1 MHKTYRLLS
10 LVLPILAILVVIK
23 GAYVRL
29 SDAGLGCPDW
39 PGCYGQILVPKTAA
53 DIANPAHLAARPL
66 ETGKAWLEMIHRYM
80 ASTLGLLIVLM
91 AGVVWRLRQARP
103 SISAVSYWLVPLVC
117 FQGALGMWTVTLLLK
132 PFIVTAHLLG
142 GISTFALLCWNDWA
156 ARAPSATRVGQ
167 RLWQFTLL
175 AIAVLAVQ
183 LFLGGWTSTNY
194 AALACTDFP
203 TCQGSFWPRMNF
215 NDAFVLWRG
224 LGVNYEFGVLD
235 TPARTAIHFA
245 HRLWAAVTTGV
256 IVTRALKAFRADG
269 GAGRQ
274 IGLCILA
281 LVCLQVALGITNVM
295 GGLPLPVAVMHNGT
309 AALLMGSLATLL
321 YFSTRPQTGSDTNR

>member
-1 MHKTYRLLS
+1 MLKTYRALS
-10 LVLPILAILVVIK
+10 LILPILALLVVVK

-53 DIANPAHLAARPL
+53 DVVDPAHLAARPL

-80 ASTLGLLIVLM
+80 ASTLGLLILVM
-91 AGVVWRLRQARP
+91 AGLVWCLRKSRR
-103 SISAVSYWLVPLVC
+103 SVSAAAYWLVPLVC

-142 GISTFALLCWNDWA
+142 GITTFAFLCWNFWS
-156 ARAPSATRVGQ
+156 ARVPGATRVGQ
-167 RLWQFTLL
+167 HLWLFTVFTM
-175 AIAVLAVQ
+175 AVLAVQ
-183 LFLGGWTSTNY
+183 VFLGGWTSTNY

-203 TCQGSFWPRMNF
+203 ACQGSFWPNMNF
-215 NDAFVLWRG
+215 HDAFVLWRG

-235 TPARTAIHFA
+235 TPARTAIHFV
-245 HRLWAAVTTGV
+245 HRLWAVVTAGAV
-256 IVTRALKAFRADG
+256 IALAFAALRAG
-269 GAGRQ
+269 SGAGRQ
-274 IGLCILA
+274 IGSCILA
-281 LVCLQVALGITNVM
+281 LLGLQVALGVTNVI

-309 AALLMGSLATLL
+309 AALLMGSLVTLL
-321 YFSTRPQTGSDTNR
+321 YFSTRPPNFSDSNR